1 MSTRALLAHPG
12 ARRYLAGQVLSM
24 LGDSSMWLACGIW
37 VKTLTGSN
45 GAAGLT
51 FFFFTAP
58 ALLAPL
64 AGALVDRLPRRS
76 LLIGANLAGVVVL
89 VPLLAVRD
97 AGDAWVIYL
106 VMLMYG
112 ALNILI
118 APAQS
123 ALLAE
128 LLPESLRASANGL
141 LRTSQESL
149 RVLAPLAGAGLFA
162 LVGGVTVALIDMAT
176 FLAAAGFLAL
186 LRYPAPPVRQSP
198 PGASWLH
205 ELGAGLRFI
214 AGHRLLRRV
223 TAVTAVATAALGL
236 GDSLT
241 FAVVD
246 AGLHRPP
253 EFQGVLQMAQGL
265 GAVAGGLVAATG
277 IRRLGE
283 SRIAGAGMLLFGAG
297 AALTATPLLAVV
309 LSGRVLMGGG
319 LTVAAIALLTLMQRL
334 APHHL
339 QGRVFAGVEV
349 ATTVPQTIAI
359 AVGAQLLSVLDYR
372 LLLGTEAMLLGVAAA
387 LLFTDDGGQP
397 KAGGALDD
405 DLPAAATDP
414 DADELTARGS
424 AAARTG

>member
-12 ARRYLAGQVLSM
+12 ARRYLAGQILSM

-58 ALLAPL
+58 ALLAPF
-64 AGALVDRLPRRS
+64 AGALVDRLPRRP
-76 LLIGANLAGVVVL
+76 LLIGTNLAGVVVL
-89 VPLLAVRD
+89 APLLAVRD
-97 AGDAWVIYL
+97 AGDTWLIYL
-106 VMLMYG
+106 AMLMYG

-128 LLPESLRASANGL
+128 LLPQALRASANGV
-141 LRTSQESL
+141 LRTAQESL

-162 LVGGVTVALIDMAT
+162 LLGGVTVALIDMAT

-186 LRYPAPPVRQSP
+186 LRYPVPPVRRSAP
-198 PGASWLH
+198 AASWLN
-205 ELGAGLRFI
+205 ELMAGLRFI

-223 TAVTAVATAALGL
+223 TAVTAVATVALGL
-236 GDSLT
+236 GDSLA

-246 AGLHRPP
+246 VGLHRPP

-265 GAVAGGLVAATG
+265 GAVAGGLMAATG
-277 IRRLGE
+277 IRRVGE
-283 SRIAGAGMLLFGAG
+283 SRVGGIGMLLFGAG
-297 AALTATPLLAVV
+297 AALTATPVV
-309 LSGRVLMGGG
+309 ATVLCGRVLMGAG
-319 LTVAAIALLTLMQRL
+319 LTVAAIALLTLVQRL

-359 AVGAQLLSVLDYR
+359 AVGAHLLSVLDYR
-372 LLLGTEAMLLGVAAA
+372 LLLGAEAVLLALVAA
-387 LLFTDDGGQP
+387 LLATGDGGRPEAAGATDDDSSYP
-397 KAGGALDD
+397 TR
-405 DLPAAATDP
+405 PDP
-414 DADELTARGS
+414 DQLTATGS

>member
-1 MSTRALLAHPG
+1 MSTRLLLAHPG
-12 ARRYLAGQVLSM
+12 ARRYLAGQVFSM

-45 GAAGLT
+45 AAAGLT

-64 AGALVDRLPRRS
+64 AGALVDRLPRRP
-76 LLIGANLAGVVVL
+76 LLVGANLAGVVVL
-89 VPLLAVRD
+89 LPLLAVRD

-112 ALNILI
+112 ALDIVI

-123 ALLAE
+123 ALMAE
-128 LLPESLRASANGL
+128 LLPPSLRASANGL
-141 LRTSQESL
+141 LRTAQESL

-176 FLAAAGFLAL
+176 FLAAAGLLAG
-186 LRYPAPPVRQSP
+186 LRYRAAPVRRSLTAAP
-198 PGASWLH
+198 WLH

-214 AGHRLLRRV
+214 AGDRLLRRV
-223 TAVTAVATAALGL
+223 TAVTAIATVALGL
-236 GDSLT
+236 GDSLS

-265 GAVAGGLVAATG
+265 GAVAGGLVAAIG

-283 SRIAGAGMLLFGAG
+283 SRIAGAGMLFFGAG
-297 AALTATPLLAVV
+297 AALTATPLLPTV
-309 LSGRVLMGGG
+309 LGGRVLMGAG
-319 LTVAAIALLTLMQRL
+319 LTVAAIALLTLVQRL

-359 AVGAQLLSVLDYR
+359 AVGAHLVSLLDYR
-372 LLLGTEAMLLGVAAA
+372 LLLGAEAALLTLAAA
-387 LLFTDDGGQP
+387 LLSTGDGGRPKAAGATDDGF
-397 KAGGALDD
+397 
-405 DLPAAATDP
+405 PARA
-414 DADELTARGS
+414 EQLTATGS

>member
-51 FFFFTAP
+51 TFFFTAP

-97 AGDAWVIYL
+97 AGDAWLVYL

-162 LVGGVTVALIDMAT
+162 LLGGVTVALIDMAT

-186 LRYPAPPVRQSP
+186 LRYPAPPVRRSP
-198 PGASWLH
+198 AASWLH

-265 GAVAGGLVAATG
+265 GAMAGGLVAATG

-397 KAGGALDD
+397 TAAGTLSD